1 MKERETVLLI
11 QVAYREQKPFWMRET
26 RPNMELEKEL
36 RELLMADYVRVLKQ
50 KRFEVTE
57 IE

>member
-1 MKERETVLLI
+1 MTERETVLLI
-11 QVAYREQKPFWMRET
+11 QVAYREQQPFWQRET

-36 RELLMADYVRVLKQ
+36 RELLMADYVKVIKN
-50 KRFEVTE
+50 KRYEVKE